1 MISHIQVALK
11 ESIENSRSVS
21 KINELTGQILNIASQ
36 TNLLA
41 LNASIEA
48 ARAGEAGRGFAVVAE
63 EIRVLAENSQ
73 QTANNIQAISQQVTK
88 SVEELSDNANEMLT
102 FIDETVLTDY
112 DSFVDVAEKYHTDAD
127 SLNSLLD
134 EFFESAHNLETT
146 VTAVVDGIKDINTAV
161 DESASG
167 VSIAAQNTA
176 DLVGALQLIKNES
189 DSNLEVSNMLQNEV
203 TRFKN
208 I

>member
-1 MISHIQVALK
+1 
-11 ESIENSRSVS
+11 
-21 KINELTGQILNIASQ
+21 
-36 TNLLA
+36 
-41 LNASIEA
+41 
-48 ARAGEAGRGFAVVAE
+48 
-63 EIRVLAENSQ
+63 
-73 QTANNIQAISQQVTK
+73 
-88 SVEELSDNANEMLT
+88 MLT

-112 DSFVDVAEKYHTDAD
+112 DSFVDVAGKYHTDAD
-127 SLNSLLD
+127 SLNSLLN

-146 VTAVVDGIKDINTAV
+146 VTAVVDGINDINTAV

-189 DSNLEVSNMLQNEV
+189 DSNLEVSNKLQNEV